1 MTRTICGLLWW
12 GASLCSLLGQDP
24 TAEVAEVEQVVEAP
38 RAVEVVEEDAWS
50 VVLPDDGEVIS
61 RSKQFAISGGNPM
74 GRGLCAILAEDAKDE
89 LLKLLERPDDWK
101 VPVAIILHGEP
112 GDPLPATTMASR
124 LLVVDGV
131 HRLRLD
137 VHLGAGLRV
146 ERFKRGVTEM
156 LLYERALRA
165 SRSLD
170 GAVPLVIPPWLSI
183 GLREAI
189 AWRQQQSDRRLY
201 AAMFKEG
208 NAYQAGDLFAV
219 SRAQHEAM
227 DEATTLAFRVSA
239 GSMVM
244 ALLEQPQGR
253 DAFRKFLEEAASF
266 QGEMELL
273 LRRHFPELNL
283 SANSLAKWWALQLAN
298 QGGLNLLSDVMGV
311 AETEERLREAL
322 YLELPAPAEAEAE
335 AGKPRRVGI
344 EQWQVLEELELKP
357 EQRAAVVK
365 PAQAALVHLSY
376 RCFPSYRPLLVAYQK
391 QLIRIAQGQSQAL
404 AQSLEELAEARG
416 IMLAKAERGRDYLDW
431 FEITRAR
438 ETSGAFDDYLRL
450 MQELE
455 HRDYQRED
463 PVSSYLDRMNELF
476 DRSEE
481 R

>member
-12 GASLCSLLGQDP
+12 SASLCSLLGQDP
-24 TAEVAEVEQVVEAP
+24 TAEVAEVEEVVEAP
-38 RAVEVVEEDAWS
+38 RALEVAEPDAGS

-89 LLKLLERPDDWK
+89 LLKLLERTDDWK

-112 GDPLPATTMASR
+112 GDPLPATTMATR

-146 ERFKRGVTEM
+146 ERFKRAVTEM

-165 SRSLD
+165 SRSLH

-227 DEATTLAFRVSA
+227 DEATQLAFRVSA

-298 QGGLNLLSDVMGV
+298 QGGLNLLTDVMSV
-311 AETEERLREAL
+311 VETEERLQQAL
-322 YLELPAPAEAEAE
+322 FLELPAPAEAEAGE
-335 AGKPRRVGI
+335 PRRVGI
-344 EQWQVLEELELKP
+344 EQWQVLEELEP
-357 EQRAAVVK
+357 AARQAAVQ

-404 AQSLEELAEARG
+404 VQSLEELAEARG

-450 MQELE
+450 KQELE
-455 HRDYQRED
+455 HRDHQRED

-476 DRSEE
+476 DRSVE